1 MDLWHCPWNISCLFL
16 FVFISSHYFSW
27 LYTRSK
33 THKRR
38 KECFLIGQN
47 RTKHAHFQGSPQAT
61 YNIKTEKQTINSA
74 YLGHF
79 LLFLPTSHI
88 PCSFCQPHTS
98 NWHKISWIY
107 CNLFFVF
114 MLYIAWKRGLP
125 PKFACFDQF
134 HLIKKC
140 SFTLSCALDLFSECW
155 QSTLFQMC
163 VCVCVRVYTNLL
175 YFFVCSHLA
184 CEDDC
189 GEVAHLLIDHGA
201 RLDIQNN
208 ASVIFLSLLYGLQPC
223 HCHNSLPFWLWLL
236 IGRMYLV
243 RWNLY

>member
-1 MDLWHCPWNISCLFL
+1 M
-16 FVFISSHYFSW
+16 FVF
-27 LYTRSK
+27 
-33 THKRR
+33 
-38 KECFLIGQN
+38 LI
-47 RTKHAHFQGSPQAT
+47 TDLSVA
-61 YNIKTEKQTINSA
+61 
-74 YLGHF
+74 
-79 LLFLPTSHI
+79 
-88 PCSFCQPHTS
+88 
-98 NWHKISWIY
+98 SWILAEVGTNY
-107 CNLFFVF
+107 THH
-114 MLYIAWKRGLP
+114 IR
-125 PKFACFDQF
+125 
-134 HLIKKC
+134 
-140 SFTLSCALDLFSECW
+140 TLAVNSVSD
-155 QSTLFQMC
+155 

-223 HCHNSLPFWLWLL
+223 HCHISLPFWLWLL